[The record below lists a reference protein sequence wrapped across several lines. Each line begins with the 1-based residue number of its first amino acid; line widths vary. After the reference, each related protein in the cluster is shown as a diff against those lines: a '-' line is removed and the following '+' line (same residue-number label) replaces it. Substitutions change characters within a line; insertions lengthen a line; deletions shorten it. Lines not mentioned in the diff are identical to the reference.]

1 MGDFDEDLVK
11 KLLILYVGTIP
22 RLSPLSSTETPAKV
36 AKREGGFSL
45 KMSGVAKRVDT
56 SVLEEIS
63 RACVM
68 LTFPTFNRSVSR
80 HFDPYAPSLQH
91 PLSKTQ
97 SPKPNHP
104 KS

>member
-1 MGDFDEDLVK
+1 MRPSKPKTLITNLAIEPLVRHQVIIVGDFDEDLVK
-11 KLLILYVGTIP
+11 KLLVLYVGTIP

-68 LTFPTFNRSVSR
+68 LTFPTFNRSV
-80 HFDPYAPSLQH
+80 
-91 PLSKTQ
+91 
-97 SPKPNHP
+97 
-104 KS
+104 